1 MPLPEEDELPELNP
15 EFGDE
20 SEQKQRRQ
28 MLIAL
33 ALLLV
38 ALILVLV
45 KDRDFWFP
53 PAPAA
58 ESASEPVEQITPEAQ
73 TPSQVQPSAGTAK
86 PSAPER
92 SRSKPRTPPP
102 VAATP
107 SPAPALAP
115 VVTSRTVLPPLEV
128 EVVAGDE
135 HRTIQAGTNSVKVD
149 LQPRTPVTASQSSSD
164 SGGVA
169 DATGRVHLSP
179 GAAQIISRPVE
190 PNYPLLAKQMKVQ
203 GAVVLEALIG
213 QGWQYSGFAHIERTH
228 DSLGGRARSREAVA
242 LQALPAI
249 GRGCRNRGSNHGELY
264 HLDSVIESCSEHSS
278 SMAFAISSASF
289 PNGGDIPK
297 KFTCDGADVSPELS
311 WTDPPPG
318 TQKLCLDRR
327 RSRCARRN
335 LDALGAVR
343 PAANH
348 QQSGGRRE
356 QDR

>member
-15 EFGDE
+15 AFGDD

-53 PAPAA
+53 PEPAA
-58 ESASEPVEQITPEAQ
+58 ESASEPSEQVTPEAQ
-73 TPSQVQPSAGTAK
+73 TPSQVQPSAGTVK
-86 PSAPER
+86 SSSAPGR
-92 SRSKPRTPPP
+92 SRPKPRTPPP
-102 VAATP
+102 PPAPP
-107 SPAPALAP
+107 SPAPALAS

-149 LQPRTPVTASQSSSD
+149 LQPRTPVIASQSSSD

-213 QGWQYSGFAHIERTH
+213 RDGNIQDLHILSGPTILSA
-228 DSLGGRARSREAVA
+228 AAREAVKQWRFKPY
-242 LQALPAI
+242 L
-249 GRGCRNRGSNHGELY
+249 
-264 HLDSVIESCSEHSS
+264 
-278 SMAFAISSASF
+278 
-289 PNGGDIPK
+289 
-297 KFTCDGADVSPELS
+297 
-311 WTDPPPG
+311 
-318 TQKLCLDRR
+318 
-327 RSRCARRN
+327 
-335 LDALGAVR
+335 
-343 PAANH
+343 
-348 QQSGGRRE
+348 QSGQPVETEARITVNFTIST
-356 QDR
+356 Q